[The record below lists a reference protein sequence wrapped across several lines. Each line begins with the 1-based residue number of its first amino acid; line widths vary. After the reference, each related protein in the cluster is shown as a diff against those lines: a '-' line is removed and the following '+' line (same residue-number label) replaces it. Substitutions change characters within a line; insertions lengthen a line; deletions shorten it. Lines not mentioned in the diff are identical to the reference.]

1 MSKKRLVNQLQN
13 LALLLLTV
21 SALFLLTRLPMV
33 QNIRWPDQ
41 VPGLFAGG
49 PPAGGQEAGETPA
62 GMFASVHLMVTGD
75 SQYGRCGLL
84 CTGADDAGLQSIVPL
99 FREALGSAVP
109 VGPAEDEAF
118 RAALEGP
125 GVYLELS
132 AGPLPLEAVG
142 IWLGEETGEEPG
154 FSMVLRAMALT
165 AGGSEAAELYL
176 LDDQGGITL
185 CRTAL
190 PISAVQ
196 SVCDDFSPNGADFAY
211 KTHDMLSPYTV
222 LASADPAPDA
232 LPSLPAGYSVYN
244 LLTAL
249 GFNAHTLSRYRESGG
264 AEVVEESPCTLRI
277 GPEGAVSFTSR
288 GVDVPSLFRAS
299 GPGLREALAAA
310 WRLVSALTE
319 GTGASPVYLS
329 GVQAR
334 EEGWRLSF
342 RYQADGV
349 PVVFSNEEDAL
360 TVAFTGGAITSFTY
374 RCRSYALAEEEP
386 AELLPAF
393 IAQAI
398 AADYPGSRLSVS
410 YVDDGSERLTAQW
423 RRTD

>member
-196 SVCDDFSPNGADFAY
+196 SVCDDFSP
-211 KTHDMLSPYTV
+211 SPGR
-222 LASADPAPDA
+222 AA
-232 LPSLPAGYSVYN
+232 LPARGLLRVQPPHSPGVQRPHPVPLSGERRRGGGRGIPLYPAHRTGGRGELYQPGRRRTVSVPR
-244 LLTAL
+244 LGPWSAGSTGRRVAAGLRTDRGHRRLT
-249 GFNAHTLSRYRESGG
+249 S
-264 AEVVEESPCTLRI
+264 
-277 GPEGAVSFTSR
+277 VSVR
-288 GVDVPSLFRAS
+288 GS
-299 GPGLREALAAA
+299 GP
-310 WRLVSALTE
+310 
-319 GTGASPVYLS
+319 
-329 GVQAR
+329 
-334 EEGWRLSF
+334 
-342 RYQADGV
+342 
-349 PVVFSNEEDAL
+349 
-360 TVAFTGGAITSFTY
+360 
-374 RCRSYALAEEEP
+374 
-386 AELLPAF
+386 
-393 IAQAI
+393 
-398 AADYPGSRLSVS
+398 
-410 YVDDGSERLTAQW
+410 
-423 RRTD
+423 